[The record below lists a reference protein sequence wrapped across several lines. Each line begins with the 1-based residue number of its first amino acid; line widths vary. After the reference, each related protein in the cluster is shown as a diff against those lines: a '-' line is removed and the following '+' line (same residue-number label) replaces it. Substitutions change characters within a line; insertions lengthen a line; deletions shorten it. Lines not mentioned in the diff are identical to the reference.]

1 MIIQKN
7 KILKKIDFK
16 NEKELQTYVENNMKS
31 ILGYKF
37 IATEFSVDNCRI
49 DSLGYDEENKTFII
63 VEYKNIKNNSLVD
76 QGYSYLALMLKRKEA
91 FVLKYNNVTKSNHE
105 IKDIDWSQARIVFIS
120 PFFSERQINATE
132 FEGMPF
138 DLIKAVKY
146 ENDIVEFDRLSKNPN
161 LKEEYTPKNEKI
173 KDVINEIKVYT
184 EDYHLNKTTEK
195 IKDLYQVLKNEILNL
210 GDIDIEYKKFYIAF
224 KGNTNIADA
233 EIYNSKIKLF
243 INMKKGTLNDQSN
256 LTLDMSKVGHHANGD
271 YAIEIT
277 SEEDIDNAIPLVKQS
292 LKINKK

>member
-1 MIIQKN
+1 MILQKN
-7 KILKKIDFK
+7 KILKKLDFE
-16 NEKELQTYVENNMKS
+16 NEKELQTYVENNMKE

-37 IATEFSVDNCRI
+37 ITTEFSVDNCRI

-91 FVLKYNNVTKSNHE
+91 FVLKYNNLTKSNYD
-105 IKDIDWSQARIVFIS
+105 IRDIDWSQARIVFIS

-146 ENDIVEFDRLSKNPN
+146 ENDIVEFDKLSKNPN
-161 LKEEYTPKNEKI
+161 LKEEFKPKNKEI
-173 KDVINEIKVYT
+173 QEVIGEIKVYT
-184 EDYHLNKTTEK
+184 EDYHLDKTSER
-195 IKDLYQVLKNEILNL
+195 IKELYEILKSEILNL

-224 KGNTNIADA
+224 KGATNIVDA

-243 INMKKGTLNDQSN
+243 INMKKGTLNDQLN

-277 SEEDIDNAIPLVKQS
+277 SEEDIDNAIPLIKQS
-292 LKINKK
+292 LKVNKK

>member
-7 KILKKIDFK
+7 KILRKIDFK
-16 NEKELQTYVENNMKS
+16 NEKELQTYVENNMKA

-37 IATEFSVDNCRI
+37 IATEFNVDNCRI

-91 FVLKYNNVTKSNHE
+91 FVLKYNNVTKSNNE

-146 ENDIVEFDRLSKNPN
+146 ENDIVEFDKLSKNPN

-173 KDVINEIKVYT
+173 QDVIKEIKVYT
-184 EDYHLNKTTEK
+184 EDYHLSKTTEK
-195 IKDLYQVLKNEILNL
+195 IKELYKILKNEILNL

-224 KGNTNIADA
+224 KGTTNIVDA

-243 INMKKGTLNDQSN
+243 INMKKGTLNDQLN

>member
-7 KILKKIDFK
+7 KILKKTDFK

-37 IATEFSVDNCRI
+37 IATEFCVDNCRI

-91 FVLKYNNVTKSNHE
+91 FVLKYNNVTKSNYE

-132 FEGMPF
+132 FEGMLF

-146 ENDIVEFDRLSKNPN
+146 ENDIVEFDKLSKNPN
-161 LKEEYTPKNEKI
+161 LKEEYTPKNEIIQEVI
-173 KDVINEIKVYT
+173 KEIKVYT

-195 IKDLYQVLKNEILNL
+195 IKNLYGILKNEILNL

-224 KGNTNIADA
+224 KGTTNIADA

-292 LKINKK
+292 LKVNKK

>member
-91 FVLKYNNVTKSNHE
+91 FVLKYNNVTKSNYE

-146 ENDIVEFDRLSKNPN
+146 ENDIVEFDKLSKNPN

-173 KDVINEIKVYT
+173 KDVISEIKVYT
-184 EDYHLNKTTEK
+184 EDYHLKKTTEK

-243 INMKKGTLNDQSN
+243 INMKKGTLNDQLN
-256 LTLDMSKVGHHANGD
+256 MTLDMSKVCHHANGD

>member
-1 MIIQKN
+1 MIIQKD

-16 NEKELQTYVENNMKS
+16 NEKELQTYVENNMKA

-91 FVLKYNNVTKSNHE
+91 FVLKYNNVTKSNYE

-146 ENDIVEFDRLSKNPN
+146 ENDIVEFDKLSKNPN
-161 LKEEYTPKNEKI
+161 LKEKYTPKNEKI
-173 KDVINEIKVYT
+173 QDVIKEIKVYT

-195 IKDLYQVLKNEILNL
+195 IKDLYEILKNEILNL

-224 KGNTNIADA
+224 KGSTNIVDA

-243 INMKKGTLNDQSN
+243 INMKKGTLKDQLN

>member
-7 KILKKIDFK
+7 KILKKTDFK

-37 IATEFSVDNCRI
+37 IATEFCVDNCRI

-91 FVLKYNNVTKSNHE
+91 FVLKYNNVTKSNYE

-120 PFFSERQINATE
+120 PFFSEGQINATE

-146 ENDIVEFDRLSKNPN
+146 ENDIVEFDKLSKNPN
-161 LKEEYTPKNEKI
+161 LKEEYTPKNEIIQEVI
-173 KDVINEIKVYT
+173 KEIKVYT

-195 IKDLYQVLKNEILNL
+195 IKNLYGILKNEILNL

-224 KGNTNIADA
+224 KGTTNIADA

-256 LTLDMSKVGHHANGD
+256 LILDMSKVGHHANGD

-292 LKINKK
+292 LKVNKK

>member
-1 MIIQKN
+1 
-7 KILKKIDFK
+7 
-16 NEKELQTYVENNMKS
+16 MKS

-91 FVLKYNNVTKSNHE
+91 FVLKYNNVTKSNYE

-138 DLIKAVKY
+138 DLIKTVKY
-146 ENDIVEFDRLSKNPN
+146 ENDIVEFDKLSKNPN

-173 KDVINEIKVYT
+173 KDVIKEIKVYT

-195 IKDLYQVLKNEILNL
+195 IKELYEILKNEILNL

-224 KGNTNIADA
+224 KGTTNIVDA

-243 INMKKGTLNDQSN
+243 INMKKGTLIDQLD

>member
-146 ENDIVEFDRLSKNPN
+146 ENDIVEFDKLSKNPN

>member
-7 KILKKIDFK
+7 KILKKTDFK

-37 IATEFSVDNCRI
+37 IATEFCVDNCRI

-91 FVLKYNNVTKSNHE
+91 FVLKYNNVTKSNYE

-120 PFFSERQINATE
+120 PFFSKRQINATE

-146 ENDIVEFDRLSKNPN
+146 ENDIVEFDKLSKNPN
-161 LKEEYTPKNEKI
+161 LKEEYTPKNEIIQEVI
-173 KDVINEIKVYT
+173 KEIKVYT

-195 IKDLYQVLKNEILNL
+195 IKNLYGILKNEILNL

-224 KGNTNIADA
+224 KGTTNIADA

-292 LKINKK
+292 LKVNKK

>member
-1 MIIQKN
+1 MIIQNNKLLKN
-7 KILKKIDFK
+7 IDFK
-16 NEKELQTYVENNMKS
+16 NEKELQSYVEKNMEE

-91 FVLKYNNVTKSNHE
+91 FVLKYNNVTKSNYE

-146 ENDIVEFDRLSKNPN
+146 ENDIVEFDKLSKNPN
-161 LKEEYTPKNEKI
+161 LKEDYTPKNEKI
-173 KDVINEIKVYT
+173 QDVIKEIKVYT
-184 EDYHLNKTTEK
+184 EDYHLSKTTEK
-195 IKDLYQVLKNEILNL
+195 IKELYEILKNEILNL

-243 INMKKGTLNDQSN
+243 INMKKGTLNDQLN

>member
-1 MIIQKN
+1 MIIQKD

-16 NEKELQTYVENNMKS
+16 NEKELQTYVENNMKA

-91 FVLKYNNVTKSNHE
+91 FVLKYNNVTKSNYE

-146 ENDIVEFDRLSKNPN
+146 ENDIVEFDKLSKNPN

-173 KDVINEIKVYT
+173 QDVIKEIKVYT
-184 EDYHLNKTTEK
+184 EDYYLNKTTEK
-195 IKDLYQVLKNEILNL
+195 IKDLYKILKNEILNL

-224 KGNTNIADA
+224 KGSTNIVDA

-243 INMKKGTLNDQSN
+243 INMKKGTLKDQLN

-292 LKINKK
+292 LKVNKK

>member
-7 KILKKIDFK
+7 KILKKTDFK
-16 NEKELQTYVENNMKS
+16 NEKELQTYIENNMKS

-37 IATEFSVDNCRI
+37 IATEFCVDNCRI

-91 FVLKYNNVTKSNHE
+91 FVLKYNNVTKSNYE

-146 ENDIVEFDRLSKNPN
+146 ENDIVEFDKLSKNPN
-161 LKEEYTPKNEKI
+161 LKEEYTPKNEIIQEVI
-173 KDVINEIKVYT
+173 KEIKVYT

-195 IKDLYQVLKNEILNL
+195 IKNLYGILKNEILNL

-224 KGNTNIADA
+224 KGTTNIADA

-256 LTLDMSKVGHHANGD
+256 LTLDMSKVGHRANGD

-292 LKINKK
+292 LKVNKK

>member
-91 FVLKYNNVTKSNHE
+91 FVLKYNNVTKSNYE

-146 ENDIVEFDRLSKNPN
+146 ENDIVEFDKLSKNPN

-210 GDIDIEYKKFYIAF
+210 GDIDIEYKKFNIAF
-224 KGNTNIADA
+224 KGDTNIADA

-243 INMKKGTLNDQSN
+243 INMKKGTLNDQLN

-277 SEEDIDNAIPLVKQS
+277 SEEDIDNAISLVKQS

>member
-7 KILKKIDFK
+7 KILKKMDFK

-37 IATEFSVDNCRI
+37 IATEFCVDNCRI

-91 FVLKYNNVTKSNHE
+91 FVLKYNNVTKSNYE
-105 IKDIDWSQARIVFIS
+105 IKNIDWSQARIVFIS

-146 ENDIVEFDRLSKNPN
+146 ENDIVEFDKLSKNPN
-161 LKEEYTPKNEKI
+161 LKEEYTPKNEIIQEVI
-173 KDVINEIKVYT
+173 KEIKVYT

-195 IKDLYQVLKNEILNL
+195 IKNLYGILKNEILNL

-224 KGNTNIADA
+224 KGTTNIADA

-292 LKINKK
+292 LKVNKK

>member
-37 IATEFSVDNCRI
+37 IATEFSIDNCRI

-76 QGYSYLALMLKRKEA
+76 QGYSYLALILKRKEA
-91 FVLKYNNVTKSNHE
+91 FVLKYNNVTKSNYE

-146 ENDIVEFDRLSKNPN
+146 ENDIVEFDKLSKNPN

-173 KDVINEIKVYT
+173 KDVISEIKVYT
-184 EDYHLNKTTEK
+184 EDYHLKKTTEK

-243 INMKKGTLNDQSN
+243 INMKKGTLNDQLN
-256 LTLDMSKVGHHANGD
+256 MTLDMSKVGHHANGD

>member
-146 ENDIVEFDRLSKNPN
+146 ENDIVEFDKLSKNPN

-173 KDVINEIKVYT
+173 KYVINEIKVYT

>member
-91 FVLKYNNVTKSNHE
+91 FVLKYNNVTKSNYE

-146 ENDIVEFDRLSKNPN
+146 ENDIVEFDKLSKNPN

-173 KDVINEIKVYT
+173 RIKRRT
-184 EDYHLNKTTEK
+184 NKTSRK
-195 IKDLYQVLKNEILNL
+195 I
-210 GDIDIEYKKFYIAF
+210 
-224 KGNTNIADA
+224 
-233 EIYNSKIKLF
+233 
-243 INMKKGTLNDQSN
+243 
-256 LTLDMSKVGHHANGD
+256 
-271 YAIEIT
+271 
-277 SEEDIDNAIPLVKQS
+277 
-292 LKINKK
+292 

>member
-7 KILKKIDFK
+7 KILKKTDFK
-16 NEKELQTYVENNMKS
+16 NEKELQTYIENNMKS

-37 IATEFSVDNCRI
+37 IATEFCVDNCRI
-49 DSLGYDEENKTFII
+49 DSLGYDEENQTFII

-91 FVLKYNNVTKSNHE
+91 FVLKYNNVTKSNYE

-146 ENDIVEFDRLSKNPN
+146 ENDIVEFDKLSKNPN
-161 LKEEYTPKNEKI
+161 LKEEYTPKNEIIQEVI
-173 KDVINEIKVYT
+173 KEIKVYT

-195 IKDLYQVLKNEILNL
+195 IKNLYGILKNEILNL

-224 KGNTNIADA
+224 KGTTNIADA

-292 LKINKK
+292 LKVNKK

>member
-7 KILKKIDFK
+7 KMLKKMDFK
-16 NEKELQTYVENNMKS
+16 NEKELQTYIENNMKS

-91 FVLKYNNVTKSNHE
+91 FVLKYNNVTKSNYE

-146 ENDIVEFDRLSKNPN
+146 ENDIVEFDKLSKNPN
-161 LKEEYTPKNEKI
+161 LKEEYTPKNEIIQEVI
-173 KDVINEIKVYT
+173 KEIKVYT

-195 IKDLYQVLKNEILNL
+195 IKNLYGILKNEILNL

-224 KGNTNIADA
+224 KGTTNIADA

-292 LKINKK
+292 LKVNKK

>member
-7 KILKKIDFK
+7 RILKKIDFK

-91 FVLKYNNVTKSNHE
+91 FVLKYNNVTKSNYE

-146 ENDIVEFDRLSKNPN
+146 ENDIFEFDKLSKNPN

-173 KDVINEIKVYT
+173 QDVIKEIKVYT
-184 EDYHLNKTTEK
+184 EDYHLSKTTEK
-195 IKDLYQVLKNEILNL
+195 IKELYEILKNEILNL

-243 INMKKGTLNDQSN
+243 INMKKGTLKDQLN

-271 YAIEIT
+271 YAIEII

-292 LKINKK
+292 LKVNKK

>member
-1 MIIQKN
+1 MIVQKN
-7 KILKKIDFK
+7 KILKKMDFK

-37 IATEFSVDNCRI
+37 IVTEFSVDNCRI

-91 FVLKYNNVTKSNHE
+91 FVLKYNNVTKSNYE

-120 PFFSERQINATE
+120 PFFSEKQINATE

-146 ENDIVEFDRLSKNPN
+146 ENDIVEFDKLSKNPN

-173 KDVINEIKVYT
+173 KDVIKEIKVYT

-195 IKDLYQVLKNEILNL
+195 IKELYQILKNEILNL

-243 INMKKGTLNDQSN
+243 INMKKGTLNDQLN

>member
-1 MIIQKN
+1 MIIQNNKLLKN
-7 KILKKIDFK
+7 IDFK
-16 NEKELQTYVENNMKS
+16 NEKELQSYVEKNMEE

-91 FVLKYNNVTKSNHE
+91 FVLKYNNVTKSNYE

-146 ENDIVEFDRLSKNPN
+146 ENDIVEFDKLSKNPN

-173 KDVINEIKVYT
+173 QDVIKEIKVYT
-184 EDYHLNKTTEK
+184 EDYHLSKTTEK
-195 IKDLYQVLKNEILNL
+195 IKELYEILKNEILNL

-243 INMKKGTLNDQSN
+243 INMKKGTLNDQLN

>member
-1 MIIQKN
+1 
-7 KILKKIDFK
+7 
-16 NEKELQTYVENNMKS
+16 MKS

-37 IATEFSVDNCRI
+37 IATEVSVDNCRI
-49 DSLGYDEENKTFII
+49 DSLGYDVENKTFII

-146 ENDIVEFDRLSKNPN
+146 ENDIVEFDKLSKNPN

-243 INMKKGTLNDQSN
+243 INMKKGTLNDQLN
-256 LTLDMSKVGHHANGD
+256 MTLDMSKVGHHANGD

>member
-7 KILKKIDFK
+7 KILKKTDFK

-37 IATEFSVDNCRI
+37 IATEFCVDNCRI

-91 FVLKYNNVTKSNHE
+91 FVLKYNNVTKSNYE

-146 ENDIVEFDRLSKNPN
+146 ENDIVEFDKLSKNPN
-161 LKEEYTPKNEKI
+161 LKEEYTPKNEIIQEVI
-173 KDVINEIKVYT
+173 KEIKVYT

-195 IKDLYQVLKNEILNL
+195 IKNLYGILKNEILNL

-224 KGNTNIADA
+224 KGTTNIADA

-256 LTLDMSKVGHHANGD
+256 LILDMSKVGHHANGD

-292 LKINKK
+292 LKVNKK